1 MNLNRN
7 ISALNKTTTKNFIFF
22 QKTNNNFF
30 IFIRKEEK
38 LIFKVSLYSFV
49 GKQEQEDMVSIRNFW
64 YSFTK
69 FIHIKLKRLNIFT
82 YNVVRTIS
90 WYYRIYL
97 FLTKGKFLQNVQNFY
112 VIQNFVH
119 NGCKLKKKRRRKRKK
134 LRKKFKSSRFK

>member
-49 GKQEQEDMVSIRNFW
+49 GKQEQEDMVSIRNF
-64 YSFTK
+64 
-69 FIHIKLKRLNIFT
+69 
-82 YNVVRTIS
+82 
-90 WYYRIYL
+90 
-97 FLTKGKFLQNVQNFY
+97 
-112 VIQNFVH
+112 
-119 NGCKLKKKRRRKRKK
+119 
-134 LRKKFKSSRFK
+134 